1 MGFVAAVFQQ
11 NSFACVTV
19 AFSTG
24 APAGPISAF
33 LLIKNVGMVLFE
45 AIRVL
50 EIPNYLQL
58 IGLVLGILGG
68 LILTIPNHLI
78 RIIKC

>member
-1 MGFVAAVFQQ
+1 M
-11 NSFACVTV
+11 CVTL

-33 LLIKNVGMVLFE
+33 LMIKNVGMVVFE
-45 AIRVL
+45 AFRVM
-50 EIPNYLQL
+50 EVPNYLQL

-68 LILTIPNHLI
+68 LILTIPDHLI